1 MRRRVPGMALVPG
14 ATFDLEE
21 DENLVAYNV
30 LLAAD
35 RQRIRERILRDEP
48 YLVVGS
54 PKCTDYSNLT
64 VNLQHPKMDK
74 EELRRRLA
82 EREVLL
88 RFAVEMTENAPAGIV
103 VIMATAF

>member
-1 MRRRVPGMALVPG
+1 MTSRQC
-14 ATFDLEE
+14 
-21 DENLVAYNV
+21 
-30 LLAAD
+30 AAASINDGVRD
-35 RQRIRERILRDEP
+35 RQRIRKRVLRHKP

-64 VNLQHPKMDK
+64 VKLQRPKMDR